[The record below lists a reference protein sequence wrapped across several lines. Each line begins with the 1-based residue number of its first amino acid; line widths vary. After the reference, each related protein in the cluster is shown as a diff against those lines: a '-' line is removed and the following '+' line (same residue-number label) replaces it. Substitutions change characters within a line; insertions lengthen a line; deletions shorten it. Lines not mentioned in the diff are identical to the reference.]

1 MNNSGV
7 PRKVSF
13 RKRTTGSRT
22 PTVSN
27 LSCED
32 GTGLRDMLFHAV
44 MDHRINSYRLI
55 MDSTRA
61 VLGSEGTGSCGSPG
75 LDHTLED
82 VFEEL
87 ILGEEFDEISTDGRL
102 EIVHD
107 LLVTERVYCT
117 ELRSVLDIYAEPLRK
132 FSSITLDDHRTLFLG
147 VEPILSISAML
158 MSKLEDTLKS
168 WDPCGTQIGNL
179 FSSKLWNHYEE
190 YCDNY
195 ADTRQLLEDKF
206 KTEESFVAFCDLRR
220 GKAGHTIHTLLHLP
234 VQRIPEYDKYLS
246 DLLDETDHGHPDYD
260 DLHRAHARVKKM
272 VREHE
277 DEFGTSPE
285 NLRMDSIQKRFPND
299 DLQLRESSSSAAQKL
314 RSLSQR
320 RRSAPGAVLFKTL
333 GNRSK
338 STASLG
344 SHGAM
349 GKKEMDIVNPFRH
362 PDTVNRQYLMEGQVE
377 FCRSEHLFDR
387 YLFLFNDLL
396 LVAKQK
402 TSTTFKLK
410 ERVRVCEMWISN
422 TVQDITDLSRPLDRS
437 FVIGWPTTN
446 VIATFKSTESKELWF
461 NKLTEQIEEEKSKET
476 YSCQMKLS
484 VFYRE
489 LEQKCTV
496 DIDCNMEARDV
507 LKKCL
512 DHFQIPESES
522 NEYQI
527 CVKSG
532 KEDTHYALIGHE
544 NPFNIKMSHVRDI
557 YQTRPDEPIIPAD
570 YDKVLGDAPADLQC
584 KFYLKHNKKSP
595 KKGFGDDGVIKHAKK
610 DRSKSLMKFFRRNKD
625 DKNNNSA
632 PSGKL
637 FGHPLEDVITAN
649 GLPKCV
655 MELLKILF
663 REGPHTTGIF
673 RKSANAKKQRELRL
687 KLDEDDAYL
696 DEDTGA
702 LVVGAVL
709 KEYLRSLPEC
719 LLLDKLYDDW
729 LSLND
734 DKNDDSPH
742 KLALVKSLLIQ
753 LPPCH
758 FDLLRHLMCVLYYID
773 KRSSVNLMTAY
784 NLAVCIA
791 PSILWSRAQTDPLKD
806 LASTTPLSIVTYL
819 IKNSAQVFGEES
831 LLLFGNPCDQKRQ
844 DSSTDSDSM
853 HSVLSMPDSSSGG
866 TNRRDDSS
874 IDSLEREV
882 YIGQDIDS
890 SPNLAKSHL
899 SPSNLSRDSGLML
912 SDNQLYDDD
921 NSSVEMLVDRK
932 GYSRSVS
939 QYIDRDNEKSGRY
952 DNVCSQSCENFYE
965 YGHHNPKPP
974 PRKNR
979 RKENEASDP
988 SPNMEMHRHQTIY
1001 SRTGDSR
1008 YDNSP
1013 KSTLSQSLSA
1023 DAYHRYNHDS
1033 SSESLRSIEDRVNI
1047 ASEQFGNWQRQKR
1060 SEQTLTKSA
1069 SGMHLYIDNED
1080 SQLDIKSSGR
1090 SNRDKLTRQASVTST
1105 PPMSP
1110 QSKYSFSESVDSVL
1124 TDSSSSYLPH
1134 QSSHD
1139 TDFSD
1144 VSTSW
1149 YTADEYH
1156 SSMDSHRLQ
1165 QSFDDSSV
1173 DLNTSQRIRS
1183 SGTISGSS
1191 PRYYHQSPS
1200 SAYQSPRAHTSLSV
1214 CRSFP
1219 MESGTLSKGSG
1230 STTSKEAE
1238 DIISKPKL
1246 PFSPFASE
1254 EVLHRPRSTEP
1265 AISVAQPKG
1274 EAYTSNMPVKQM
1286 TKYSTGLGSSPPP
1299 RIVLQGMRQAQG
1311 QKNTPVRASYDSA
1324 IVSQVRKS
1332 SFDSEMRRDIDHVS
1346 DFPSVTSKQPPS
1358 SPRTLRRSESDS
1370 EINKTLT
1377 NTPDKVRPDHPPSYD
1392 QALQRNFMLSQGI
1405 PIEITENDEKKQKE
1419 ASAKA
1424 KTLYEDSLR
1433 RYMEEH
1439 LNSPST
1445 QRFLPQSPPPR
1456 KVDVQ
1461 NVVEKDSDGEYE
1473 DSTEE
1478 DIYVELQKPEKDPK
1492 KLYEESRKAY
1502 ERSVQSDVKSNDSP
1516 MTMSRS
1522 SGSMSPVRDSK
1533 LLAVPVCNLQ
1543 RSYSDSAD
1551 HMFRKSPKRER
1562 SPLATEIVRRD
1573 SRTNTRGGSPHHR
1586 GVSPDNRRISPHNR
1600 SGSPNSNSRLSYSS
1614 SSVSNSSSDTVTD
1627 TQLAA
1632 SPSYRERAESSP
1644 VITRHVFPTAESYST
1659 NYAQNSAKSRD
1670 MSPACRTPQGY
1681 DKTVFSASS
1690 SRDSSRDS
1698 RYSTESSR
1706 DSISQN
1712 LSNELEKVTIST
1724 KDSSKQ
1730 QVLNKDLT
1738 DKVVL
1743 RKHSDSRVSSGSHG
1757 DSRML
1762 QQRTSIAT
1770 TSGVELRKYAHP
1782 PGRRNEGVRNSSD
1795 LPWSVKHLRSI
1806 YQQGKGGEVS
1816 LDTSAAGPPPYQHPP
1831 PFRRNIDNTRM
1842 STSSS
1847 SSAGS
1852 TGGRSTPLTWP
1863 HSVHPRVRGEGPQTH
1878 DSSAEDS
1885 DTSSRYSGQGRRDT
1899 TSSSDEQDSVVS
1911 YSRTYYTDISYV

>member
-1 MNNSGV
+1 
-7 PRKVSF
+7 
-13 RKRTTGSRT
+13 
-22 PTVSN
+22 
-27 LSCED
+27 
-32 GTGLRDMLFHAV
+32 
-44 MDHRINSYRLI
+44 
-55 MDSTRA
+55 
-61 VLGSEGTGSCGSPG
+61 
-75 LDHTLED
+75 
-82 VFEEL
+82 
-87 ILGEEFDEISTDGRL
+87 
-102 EIVHD
+102 
-107 LLVTERVYCT
+107 
-117 ELRSVLDIYAEPLRK
+117 
-132 FSSITLDDHRTLFLG
+132 
-147 VEPILSISAML
+147 
-158 MSKLEDTLKS
+158 
-168 WDPCGTQIGNL
+168 
-179 FSSKLWNHYEE
+179 
-190 YCDNY
+190 
-195 ADTRQLLEDKF
+195 
-206 KTEESFVAFCDLRR
+206 
-220 GKAGHTIHTLLHLP
+220 
-234 VQRIPEYDKYLS
+234 
-246 DLLDETDHGHPDYD
+246 
-260 DLHRAHARVKKM
+260 M
-272 VREHE
+272 VRDHE

-299 DLQLRESSSSAAQKL
+299 DLQLRESSSSAAQRL

-338 STASLG
+338 STTNLG

-349 GKKEMDIVNPFRH
+349 GKKDMDIVNPFRH

-410 ERVRVCEMWISN
+410 ARVRVCEMWISN
-422 TVQDITDLSRPLDRS
+422 SVQDVTDLQRPQDRS

-476 YSCQMKLS
+476 YNCQMKLD
-484 VFYRE
+484 VFYRDM
-489 LEQKCTV
+489 EQKCSV

-512 DHFQIPESES
+512 DHFQIPESEAH
-522 NEYQI
+522 EYQI

-532 KEDTHYALIGHE
+532 KEDNSYALVGHE

-557 YQTRPDEPIIPAD
+557 YQSKPDEPIIPAD
-570 YDKVLGDAPADLQC
+570 YDKVLEEAPADLRCQ
-584 KFYLKHNKKSP
+584 FYLKHNKKSP
-595 KKGFGDDGVIKHAKK
+595 KKGYGDEGITKHAKK

-632 PSGKL
+632 PTGKL

-649 GLPKCV
+649 GLPKCI

-673 RKSANAKKQRELRL
+673 RKSANARKQKELRM
-687 KLDEDDAYL
+687 KLDEDDADL

-734 DKNDDSPH
+734 DKNDNGPH

-758 FDLLRHLMCVLYYID
+758 FDLLRHLMCVLYYIE
-773 KRSSVNLMTAY
+773 KRKEENLMTAY

-791 PSILWSRAQTDPLKD
+791 PSILWSRSHLDPLKD
-806 LASTTPLSIVTYL
+806 LASTTPLSIVEYL
-819 IKNSAQVFGEES
+819 IINCADVFGEES

-882 YIGQDIDS
+882 YIGPDMDS

-932 GYSRSVS
+932 GYGRSVS
-939 QYIDRDNEKSGRY
+939 QYIERDNEKSGRF

-965 YGHHNPKPP
+965 FGHHNPKPP

-979 RKENEASDP
+979 RKENEASQS
-988 SPNMEMHRHQTIY
+988 SPNMEMHRHPTIY
-1001 SRTGDSR
+1001 SRSGDNR

-1013 KSTLSQSLSA
+1013 KATLSQSLSA
-1023 DAYHRYNHDS
+1023 DGYHRYSHDS
-1033 SSESLRSIEDRVNI
+1033 SSESLRSIEDRVNN
-1047 ASEQFGNWQRQKR
+1047 ASEQFGNWHRQKLP
-1060 SEQTLTKSA
+1060 EQTLIKSA

-1080 SQLDIKSSGR
+1080 SRLDIKSSGR
-1090 SNRDKLTRQASVTST
+1090 SNRDKLIRQASVTST

-1144 VSTSW
+1144 MSMSW

-1165 QSFDDSSV
+1165 QSFDDSSL
-1173 DLNTSQRIRS
+1173 DFNSSQRKRS
-1183 SGTISGSS
+1183 SGSKSTTS
-1191 PRYYHQSPS
+1191 PRYYSQSPNS
-1200 SAYQSPRAHTSLSV
+1200 GYQSPRGHTSLSA

-1219 MESGTLSKGSG
+1219 METGTPSKGSG

-1246 PFSPFASE
+1246 PFSSFASE

-1265 AISVAQPKG
+1265 TISVASPKPD
-1274 EAYTSNMPVKQM
+1274 AYSSSMPLKQM
-1286 TKYSTGLGSSPPP
+1286 NRYSSGLGTSPPP
-1299 RIVLQGMRQAQG
+1299 RVVLQGMRQGQG
-1311 QKNTPVRASYDSA
+1311 QKTTPVRASYDSA

-1332 SFDSEMRRDIDHVS
+1332 SFDSESRRDIDHASEYPVMK
-1346 DFPSVTSKQPPS
+1346 PTPPS
-1358 SPRTLRRSESDS
+1358 PSTLRRSESDS

-1377 NTPDKVRPDHPPSYD
+1377 NTPDKMRPDHPPSYD
-1392 QALQRNFMLSQGI
+1392 MALQRNFMLSQGI
-1405 PIEITENDEKKQKE
+1405 PIEITESDEKKQKE

-1433 RYMEEH
+1433 KYMEEH
-1439 LNSPST
+1439 LNSPTT
-1445 QRFLPQSPPPR
+1445 QRFLPQTPPTR
-1456 KVDVQ
+1456 KVETK
-1461 NVVEKDSDGEYE
+1461 NIVEEDSDEEYE
-1473 DSTEE
+1473 ETTEE
-1478 DIYVELQKPEKDPK
+1478 DIYVELKKPEKDPK

-1502 ERSVQSDVKSNDSP
+1502 ERSVQGDVKNNNSK
-1516 MTMSRS
+1516 MGRS
-1522 SGSMSPVRDSK
+1522 SPVRDVQS
-1533 LLAVPVCNLQ
+1533 LAVPVCNLH

-1551 HMFRKSPKRER
+1551 HMLRKSPKRER
-1562 SPLATEIVRRD
+1562 SPLAMEHVRRD

-1586 GVSPDNRRISPHNR
+1586 GLSPDTAGISPHNR
-1600 SGSPNSNSRLSYSS
+1600 SGSPNNNSRLSYSS

-1627 TQLAA
+1627 TQMAA

-1644 VITRHVFPTAESYST
+1644 VITRHVFPTAESYSA

-1670 MSPACRTPQGY
+1670 MSPAYRTSQGY
-1681 DKTVFSASS
+1681 DKTVYSASS

-1706 DSISQN
+1706 DSNSQN
-1712 LSNELEKVTIST
+1712 LSNELEKVTISP
-1724 KDSSKQ
+1724 KDSSSQ
-1730 QVLNKDLT
+1730 QHVSHKKSTNKVL
-1738 DKVVL
+1738 L
-1743 RKHSDSRVSSGSHG
+1743 RKDSGPRVSSGNRG
-1757 DSRML
+1757 DSRMS
-1762 QQRTSIAT
+1762 QHRTSIAT
-1770 TSGVELRKYAHP
+1770 STGVELRKHGHP
-1782 PGRRNEGVRNSSD
+1782 VGRRNEGVRNSSD
-1795 LPWSVKHLRSI
+1795 LPWSVKHLRTI
-1806 YQQGKGGEVS
+1806 YQNQSKGGESPEGSV
-1816 LDTSAAGPPPYQHPP
+1816 TGPPPYQPPP
-1831 PFRRNIDNTRM
+1831 PFRRNIDNTRI

-1852 TGGRSTPLTWP
+1852 GRNTPPTWP
-1863 HSVHPRVRGEGPQTH
+1863 HSVHTRGVRGEGPQTH

-1885 DTSSRYSGQGRRDT
+1885 DTSSRYSGQSRRDT
-1899 TSSSDEQDSVVS
+1899 ISSSDEQDSVVS

>member
-1 MNNSGV
+1 
-7 PRKVSF
+7 
-13 RKRTTGSRT
+13 
-22 PTVSN
+22 
-27 LSCED
+27 
-32 GTGLRDMLFHAV
+32 MLFHAA

-55 MDSTRA
+55 MESTRA

-75 LDHTLED
+75 PDRTLED

-87 ILGEEFDEISTDGRL
+87 ILGEEFEELPTDGRL
-102 EIVHD
+102 DLVHE
-107 LLVTERVYCT
+107 LLTTERVYCAQ
-117 ELRSVLDIYAEPLRK
+117 LRSVLDVYAEPLRK
-132 FSSITLDDHRTLFLG
+132 FSSMTSEDHRILFMG

-168 WDPCGTQIGNL
+168 WDSSGTQIGNL

-206 KTEESFVAFCDLRR
+206 KCEDSFVTFCDLRR
-220 GKAGHTIHTLLHLP
+220 GKAEHTIHTLLHLP

-260 DLHRAHARVKKM
+260 DLYRAHARVKKM

-299 DLQLRESSSSAAQKL
+299 DLQLRESSSSAAQRL

-338 STASLG
+338 STTSLG

-377 FCRSEHLFDR
+377 FCRSEHLFER

-410 ERVRVCEMWISN
+410 ARVRVCEMWISN
-422 TVQDITDLSRPLDRS
+422 SVQDVTDLPRSLDRS

-461 NKLTEQIEEEKSKET
+461 NKLTEQIKEEKSKET
-476 YSCQMKLS
+476 YTCQMKLD
-484 VFYRE
+484 VFYRDM
-489 LEQKCTV
+489 EQKCTV
-496 DIDCNMEARDV
+496 DINCDMEAKDV

-512 DHFQIPESES
+512 DHFQIPESEAH
-522 NEYQI
+522 EYQI

-532 KEDTHYALIGHE
+532 KEDNSYPLIGHE

-570 YDKVLGDAPADLQC
+570 YDKVLEEAPADLRCQ
-584 KFYLKHNKKSP
+584 FYLKHNKKSP
-595 KKGFGDDGVIKHAKK
+595 KKGYGDDGITKHSKK

-625 DKNNNSA
+625 DKNNNTA

-649 GLPKCV
+649 GLPKCI

-673 RKSANAKKQRELRL
+673 RKSANARKQRELRL
-687 KLDEDDAYL
+687 RLDEDDADL
-696 DEDTGA
+696 DDDTGA

-719 LLLDKLYDDW
+719 LLLDKFYDDW

-734 DKNDDSPH
+734 DKNGDSPH

-758 FDLLRHLMCVLYYID
+758 FDLLRHLMCVLYYIE
-773 KRSSVNLMTAY
+773 KRSSENLMTAY

-791 PSILWSRAQTDPLKD
+791 PSILWSRAHTDPLKD
-806 LASTTPLSIVTYL
+806 LASTTPLSIVAYL
-819 IKNSAQVFGEES
+819 IKNCGEVFGEES
-831 LLLFGNPCDQKRQ
+831 LGLFGNPCDQKRQ

-882 YIGQDIDS
+882 YIGPDMDS

-921 NSSVEMLVDRK
+921 SSSVEMLVDRK

-939 QYIDRDNEKSGRY
+939 QYIDRDNEKSGRF

-1001 SRTGDSR
+1001 SRTADNR

-1033 SSESLRSIEDRVNI
+1033 SSESLRSIEDRVNT
-1047 ASEQFGNWQRQKR
+1047 ASEQFGNWQKQKR
-1060 SEQTLTKSA
+1060 SEQTLIKSA

-1080 SQLDIKSSGR
+1080 SRLDIKSSGR

-1110 QSKYSFSESVDSVL
+1110 QSKYSFSESVDSAL

-1144 VSTSW
+1144 ISTSW
-1149 YTADEYH
+1149 YGADDYH

-1173 DLNTSQRIRS
+1173 DLNSSLQRKRS
-1183 SGTISGSS
+1183 SGSKSTSS
-1191 PRYYHQSPS
+1191 PHFYHQSPS
-1200 SAYQSPRAHTSLSV
+1200 TAYQSPRGHTSLAL

-1219 MESGTLSKGSG
+1219 MESGNLSKGSG

-1238 DIISKPKL
+1238 DIITKPKL
-1246 PFSPFASE
+1246 PFSSYASE

-1265 AISVAQPKG
+1265 AISVVSPKA
-1274 EAYTSNMPVKQM
+1274 EAYTSNMPLKQM
-1286 TKYSTGLGSSPPP
+1286 SRYSTGLGTSPPP
-1299 RIVLQGMRQAQG
+1299 RVVLQSMRQGQG

-1332 SFDSEMRRDIDHVS
+1332 SLDSESRRDVDHIS
-1346 DFPSVTSKQPPS
+1346 EFPAMKQPPS
-1358 SPRTLRRSESDS
+1358 SPNTLRRSESDS
-1370 EINKTLT
+1370 EINRTLT
-1377 NTPDKVRPDHPPSYD
+1377 NSPDKIRPDHPPSYD
-1392 QALQRNFMLSQGI
+1392 MALQRNFMLSQGI
-1405 PIEITENDEKKQKE
+1405 PIEITESDEKKQKE

-1424 KTLYEDSLR
+1424 KSLYEDSLR
-1433 RYMEEH
+1433 KYMEEH

-1445 QRFLPQSPPPR
+1445 QRFLPQTPPTR
-1456 KVDVQ
+1456 KVEVK
-1461 NVVEKDSDGEYE
+1461 NTVKEDSDEE
-1473 DSTEE
+1473 HKETTEE
-1478 DIYVELQKPEKDPK
+1478 DIYVELKKPEKDPK

-1502 ERSVQSDVKSNDSP
+1502 ERSVQGDMKNNNS
-1516 MTMSRS
+1516 MMGHF

-1533 LLAVPVCNLQ
+1533 TLAVPVCNLH

-1551 HMFRKSPKRER
+1551 HMLRKSPKRER

-1586 GVSPDNRRISPHNR
+1586 GLSPDNMGISPHNR
-1600 SGSPNSNSRLSYSS
+1600 SGSPNNNSRLSYSS

-1659 NYAQNSAKSRD
+1659 SYVQNSAKSRD
-1670 MSPACRTPQGY
+1670 MSPAYRTPQGF
-1681 DKTVFSASS
+1681 DKSVLSASS

-1712 LSNELEKVTIST
+1712 LSNELEKVTISS
-1724 KDSSKQ
+1724 KDSSQ
-1730 QVLNKDLT
+1730 QHVSNKESN
-1738 DKVVL
+1738 KVVL
-1743 RKHSDSRVSSGSHG
+1743 RKHSGPRVSSGSHG
-1757 DSRML
+1757 DTRMS
-1762 QQRTSIAT
+1762 QHRTSIAT
-1770 TSGVELRKYAHP
+1770 STGVELRKYGNP
-1782 PGRRNEGVRNSSD
+1782 PGRRNEEVRNSSD
-1795 LPWSVKHLRSI
+1795 LPWSVKHLRTI
-1806 YQQGKGGEVS
+1806 YQSQGKGETAESAVS
-1816 LDTSAAGPPPYQHPP
+1816 GPPPYQPPP

-1852 TGGRSTPLTWP
+1852 TGGRNTPPTWP

>member
-1 MNNSGV
+1 
-7 PRKVSF
+7 
-13 RKRTTGSRT
+13 
-22 PTVSN
+22 
-27 LSCED
+27 
-32 GTGLRDMLFHAV
+32 
-44 MDHRINSYRLI
+44 
-55 MDSTRA
+55 
-61 VLGSEGTGSCGSPG
+61 
-75 LDHTLED
+75 
-82 VFEEL
+82 
-87 ILGEEFDEISTDGRL
+87 
-102 EIVHD
+102 
-107 LLVTERVYCT
+107 
-117 ELRSVLDIYAEPLRK
+117 
-132 FSSITLDDHRTLFLG
+132 
-147 VEPILSISAML
+147 
-158 MSKLEDTLKS
+158 
-168 WDPCGTQIGNL
+168 
-179 FSSKLWNHYEE
+179 
-190 YCDNY
+190 
-195 ADTRQLLEDKF
+195 
-206 KTEESFVAFCDLRR
+206 
-220 GKAGHTIHTLLHLP
+220 
-234 VQRIPEYDKYLS
+234 
-246 DLLDETDHGHPDYD
+246 
-260 DLHRAHARVKKM
+260 
-272 VREHE
+272 
-277 DEFGTSPE
+277 
-285 NLRMDSIQKRFPND
+285 
-299 DLQLRESSSSAAQKL
+299 
-314 RSLSQR
+314 
-320 RRSAPGAVLFKTL
+320 
-333 GNRSK
+333 
-338 STASLG
+338 
-344 SHGAM
+344 M

-377 FCRSEHLFDR
+377 FCRSEHLFER

-410 ERVRVCEMWISN
+410 ARVRVCEMWISN
-422 TVQDITDLSRPLDRS
+422 SVQDVTDLPRSLDRS

-461 NKLTEQIEEEKSKET
+461 NKLTEQIKEEKSKET
-476 YSCQMKLS
+476 YTCQMKLD
-484 VFYRE
+484 VFYRDM
-489 LEQKCTV
+489 EQKCTV
-496 DIDCNMEARDV
+496 DINCDMEAKDV

-512 DHFQIPESES
+512 DHFQIPESEAH
-522 NEYQI
+522 EYQI

-532 KEDTHYALIGHE
+532 KEDNSYPLIGHE

-570 YDKVLGDAPADLQC
+570 YDKVLEEAPADLRCQ
-584 KFYLKHNKKSP
+584 FYLKHNKKSP
-595 KKGFGDDGVIKHAKK
+595 KKGYGDDGITKHSKK

-625 DKNNNSA
+625 DKNNNTA

-649 GLPKCV
+649 GLPKCI

-673 RKSANAKKQRELRL
+673 RKSANARKQRELRL
-687 KLDEDDAYL
+687 RLDEDDADL
-696 DEDTGA
+696 DDDTGA

-719 LLLDKLYDDW
+719 LLLDKFYDDW

-734 DKNDDSPH
+734 DKNGDSPH

-758 FDLLRHLMCVLYYID
+758 FDLLRHLMCVLYYIE
-773 KRSSVNLMTAY
+773 KRSSENLMTAY

-791 PSILWSRAQTDPLKD
+791 PSILWSRAHTDPLKD
-806 LASTTPLSIVTYL
+806 LASTTPLSIVAYL
-819 IKNSAQVFGEES
+819 IKNCGEVFGEES
-831 LLLFGNPCDQKRQ
+831 LGLFGNPCDQKRQ

-882 YIGQDIDS
+882 YIGPDMDS

-921 NSSVEMLVDRK
+921 SSSVEMLVDRK

-939 QYIDRDNEKSGRY
+939 QYIDRDNEKSGRF

-1001 SRTGDSR
+1001 SRTADNR

-1033 SSESLRSIEDRVNI
+1033 SSESLRSIEDRVNT
-1047 ASEQFGNWQRQKR
+1047 ASEQFGNWQKQKR
-1060 SEQTLTKSA
+1060 SEQTLIKSA

-1080 SQLDIKSSGR
+1080 SRLDIKSSGR

-1110 QSKYSFSESVDSVL
+1110 QSKYSFSESVDSAL

-1144 VSTSW
+1144 ISTSW
-1149 YTADEYH
+1149 YGADDYH

-1173 DLNTSQRIRS
+1173 DLNSSLQRKRS
-1183 SGTISGSS
+1183 SGSKSTSS
-1191 PRYYHQSPS
+1191 PHFYHQSPS
-1200 SAYQSPRAHTSLSV
+1200 TAYQSPRGHTSLAL

-1219 MESGTLSKGSG
+1219 MESGNLSKGSG

-1238 DIISKPKL
+1238 DIITKPKL
-1246 PFSPFASE
+1246 PFSSYASE

-1265 AISVAQPKG
+1265 AISVVSPKA
-1274 EAYTSNMPVKQM
+1274 EAYTSNMPLKQM
-1286 TKYSTGLGSSPPP
+1286 SRYSTGLGTSPPP
-1299 RIVLQGMRQAQG
+1299 RVVLQSMRQGQG

-1332 SFDSEMRRDIDHVS
+1332 SLDSESRRDVDHIS
-1346 DFPSVTSKQPPS
+1346 EFPAMKQPPS
-1358 SPRTLRRSESDS
+1358 SPNTLRRSESDS
-1370 EINKTLT
+1370 EINRTLT
-1377 NTPDKVRPDHPPSYD
+1377 NSPDKIRPDHPPSYD
-1392 QALQRNFMLSQGI
+1392 MALQRNFMLSQGI
-1405 PIEITENDEKKQKE
+1405 PIEITESDEKKQKE

-1424 KTLYEDSLR
+1424 KSLYEDSLR
-1433 RYMEEH
+1433 KYMEEH

-1445 QRFLPQSPPPR
+1445 QRFLPQTPPTR
-1456 KVDVQ
+1456 KVEVK
-1461 NVVEKDSDGEYE
+1461 NTVKEDSDEE
-1473 DSTEE
+1473 HKETTEE
-1478 DIYVELQKPEKDPK
+1478 DIYVELKKPEKDPK

-1502 ERSVQSDVKSNDSP
+1502 ERSVQGDMKNNNS
-1516 MTMSRS
+1516 MMGHF

-1533 LLAVPVCNLQ
+1533 TLAVPVCNLH

-1551 HMFRKSPKRER
+1551 HMLRKSPKRER

-1586 GVSPDNRRISPHNR
+1586 GLSPDNMGISPHNR
-1600 SGSPNSNSRLSYSS
+1600 SGSPNNNSRLSYSS

-1659 NYAQNSAKSRD
+1659 SYVQNSAKSRD
-1670 MSPACRTPQGY
+1670 MSPAYRTPQGF
-1681 DKTVFSASS
+1681 DKSVLSASS

-1712 LSNELEKVTIST
+1712 LSNELEKVTISS
-1724 KDSSKQ
+1724 KDSSQ
-1730 QVLNKDLT
+1730 QHVSNKESN
-1738 DKVVL
+1738 KVVL
-1743 RKHSDSRVSSGSHG
+1743 RKHSGPRVSSGSHG
-1757 DSRML
+1757 DTRMS
-1762 QQRTSIAT
+1762 QHRTSIAT
-1770 TSGVELRKYAHP
+1770 STGVELRKYGNP
-1782 PGRRNEGVRNSSD
+1782 PGRRNEEVRNSSD
-1795 LPWSVKHLRSI
+1795 LPWSVKHLRTI
-1806 YQQGKGGEVS
+1806 YQSQGKGETAESAVS
-1816 LDTSAAGPPPYQHPP
+1816 GPPPYQPPP

-1852 TGGRSTPLTWP
+1852 TGGRNTPPTWP